1 MKIKFFA
8 FFMFLIPQ
16 ILSDILDDY
25 KCDVGDKDKN
35 LKIGDTTTLCIH
47 FKEIK
52 VRMAFPIEVDKFSLF
67 NIAGGYLLSDKYINK
82 QIEINDNNETN
93 VTLLAQIGDSITSF
107 PANFY
112 YYDDESGEKLF
123 FPLLNIVIKVDKGKI
138 YDIVWDN
145 NCYSCKKEKCM
156 SYSSIN
162 IKDNTQIN
170 TFKNCMNNA
179 DSCGNENEDS
189 LNCDPKFYVT
199 WFGTD
204 KDNRQMKS
212 SNMAMSKFK
221 HYSIESLY
229 DNLCEGF
236 NDQKKEM
243 TDKNF
248 KDIDKTVDKII
259 SNDIE

>member
-52 VRMAFPIEVDKFSLF
+52 VRMAFQIEVDKFSLF
-67 NIAGGYLLSDKYINK
+67 NIAGGYLLSDKYIDK

-93 VTLLAQIGDSITSF
+93 VTLLAQIGDSITAF

-112 YYDDESGEKLF
+112 YYDNESGEKLF

-145 NCYSCKKEKCM
+145 NCYSCEKEKCM
-156 SYSSIN
+156 SYTSVNIKNNMHIN
-162 IKDNTQIN
+162 I
-170 TFKNCMNNA
+170 FKNCMNNKI
-179 DSCGNENEDS
+179 DSCKNEQDS

-221 HYSIESLY
+221 HYSIGSLY

-236 NDQKKEM
+236 DNQKKKM
-243 TDKNF
+243 DKNF
-248 KDIDKTVDKII
+248 KEINKTVNNII
-259 SNDIE
+259 NNLIY

>member
-16 ILSDILDDY
+16 IFSDILDDY
-25 KCDVGDKDKN
+25 KCDDGNKN
-35 LKIGDTTTLCIH
+35 KKLKIGDSTTLCIH

-52 VRMAFPIEVDKFSLF
+52 VRMAFQIEVDKFSLF
-67 NIAGGYLLSDKYINK
+67 NIAGGYLLSEKYINK

-112 YYDDESGEKLF
+112 YYDEESEEKIF

-156 SYSSIN
+156 SYTSIN
-162 IKDNTQIN
+162 IKNNHTN
-170 TFKNCMNNA
+170 TFKNCMNNNF
-179 DSCGNENEDS
+179 DSCKEKDS

-236 NDQKKEM
+236 DDKKNKITNITE
-243 TDKNF
+243 
-248 KDIDKTVDKII
+248 IQETVKKIVG
-259 SNDIE
+259 NPIE

>member
-67 NIAGGYLLSDKYINK
+67 NIAGGYLLSDKYINN

-112 YYDDESGEKLF
+112 YYDEESEEKIF

-156 SYSSIN
+156 SYTSIN
-162 IKDNTQIN
+162 IKNNKHIN
-170 TFKNCMNNA
+170 TFKNCMNNKI
-179 DSCGNENEDS
+179 DSCKNEQDS

-236 NDQKKEM
+236 DDKKNKITNITE
-243 TDKNF
+243 
-248 KDIDKTVDKII
+248 IQETVKKIVG
-259 SNDIE
+259 NPIE